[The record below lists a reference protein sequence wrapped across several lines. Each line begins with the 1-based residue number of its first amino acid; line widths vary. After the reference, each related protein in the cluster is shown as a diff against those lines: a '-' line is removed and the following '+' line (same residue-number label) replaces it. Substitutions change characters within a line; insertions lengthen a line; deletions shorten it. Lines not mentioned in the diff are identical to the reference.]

1 VAQRFVESPNQID
14 EGIEGRRGRV
24 ERNDKS
30 GKAAREGFAMHT
42 QRRFS
47 AATYRVGVDI
57 HAPEPSVIRPTT
69 KHKHCSLLLRLRW
82 PLLFMLFLMPLVS
95 HAQRVLDPCQMF
107 GIGNCDITLGRIALV
122 YWDTDLPT
130 YDSHVMSSTAVTAP
144 LHAAVD
150 EYLAVLL
157 HTSYRNGLAQ
167 YGVANVFAVPSV
179 AAGSCA
185 ATPRASLS
193 DLFSNGSDVNPMIQ
207 CVMTANPSLGQ
218 GDGQLVLAFILPP
231 APGGADSAFCQSQ
244 PGGLGAWHDQQS
256 QAYIVI
262 PVDCNNKDLAS
273 IEELFSHE
281 LVESLTDPHPFTG
294 WDAWFSPT
302 SGGGEIA
309 DLCETTSTPSTP
321 FLFFGSVATY
331 FSNQT
336 NSCISS
342 LNPPPQPALSNV
354 SVCGS
359 GPFMTVT
366 GTGTQLPFPTWDITS
381 NAFGGQTAYIQV
393 MVNTPTGFWSAGLP
407 VTTFGNQLTSP
418 VQFQSIQANSTQ
430 FTLTDFNSSY
440 GSATS
445 SGMMQTAP
453 PGSTITVAVADPNSG
468 ATLMS
473 PISASVLPPTNF
485 VGGIS
490 AQNPGDSADIFVNQS
505 ATISGVLFD
514 SLNCADASIPVTFAA
529 SSGAFASTSLSQSTV
544 NTAPNGYVSTIYN
557 TPPIAG
563 AVTITATSAQ
573 TVAGAPPATS
583 PPITLN
589 VLPVVTSI
597 NPASGPA
604 TGNQAV
610 TITGNGFAGPSS
622 TTFSSGSKT
631 NNSPMTAPQSLT
643 ALNVTT
649 PSSPFAGNGYGIA
662 TVMVTV
668 NGEAAA
674 TPLSYTFLPS
684 FSPVITGTQNAF
696 CGPIT
701 ITVNAYDASGQ
712 ALSSGAVSYRIVLTG
727 PANSI
732 QGPNG
737 PTNSVDLG
745 LGSSVQV
752 TSDGPFTAELQ
763 SRVSPTAVWLDV
775 ASATQSFSF
784 LLNSRICNGFPSQ
797 GGWNPSGG
805 PAAGILKLH
814 IGVCPVP
821 CAFQTP
827 VFFGQL
833 GDAVDPTSVAMLS
846 GASIAKQ
853 MSIKV
858 LSQTQSRA
866 LVEEH
871 STLLLSQPGAA
882 QFRTSIIQ
890 IAHSGSVE
898 GNLPAP
904 AILEISRSGVRLPA
918 GSHLEVFH
926 LRHDGNS
933 FAWTKDGISNEH
945 VNARVVHANIQELG
959 SYIVVEVRSQRP

>member
-1 VAQRFVESPNQID
+1 MD
-14 EGIEGRRGRV
+14 
-24 ERNDKS
+24 
-30 GKAAREGFAMHT
+30 T
-42 QRRFS
+42 QPRFS
-47 AATYRVGVDI
+47 AASYRVGADI
-57 HAPEPSVIRPTT
+57 TVAEPSVIRPTT
-69 KHKHCSLLLRLRW
+69 KQKHRSLLLRLRRTF
-82 PLLFMLFLMPLVS
+82 LFLLFLMPLAS

-122 YWDTDLPT
+122 YWDKDLPT
-130 YDSHVMSSTAVTAP
+130 YDSDVMSSTGVTAP

-157 HTSYRNGLAQ
+157 HTSFLNGLTQ
-167 YGVANVFAVPSV
+167 YGVANVFTVPSV
-179 AAGSCA
+179 AAGNCA

-193 DLFSNGSDVNPMIQ
+193 DLFFNGSDVDPMIQ

-218 GDGQLVLAFILPP
+218 GDGQLILAFILPP
-231 APGGADSAFCQSQ
+231 APAGADSAFCQTQ
-244 PGGLGAWHDQQS
+244 NGLGGWHDQQS

-262 PVDCNNKDLAS
+262 PVDCNNKDLGS
-273 IEELFSHE
+273 LEELFSHE

-309 DLCETTSTPSTP
+309 DLCETTSTPTTP

-342 LNPPPQPALSNV
+342 LNPPSQIALSNV

-366 GTGTQLPFPTWDITS
+366 GTGTQLPFPTWDITT
-381 NAFGGQTAYIQV
+381 NAFGGQTAYLQV
-393 MVNTPTGFWSAGLP
+393 MVNTPTGMWSAGLP
-407 VTTFGNQLTSP
+407 VTTVGNQLTSP

-430 FTLTDFNSSY
+430 FSLTDFNSVY
-440 GSATS
+440 GSATT

-473 PISASVLPPTNF
+473 PVSAPVLPPSYF
-485 VGGIS
+485 VGGIN
-490 AQNPGDSADIFVNQS
+490 AQNPGGSADLFVNQS

-529 SSGAFASTSLSQSTV
+529 SSGGFAATSLSQATV
-544 NTAPNGYVSTIYN
+544 NTAANGFVSTVYN
-557 TPPIAG
+557 TPPVAG

-573 TVAGAPPATS
+573 TIAGTPPAAS

-589 VLPVVTSI
+589 VLPVVTGIS
-597 NPASGPA
+597 PSSGPA
-604 TGNQAV
+604 AGGPSV
-610 TITGNGFAGPSS
+610 IISGNGFAGTSS
-622 TTFSSGSKT
+622 TTFSSNTQTKT
-631 NNSPMTAPQSLT
+631 SPMTTPLSLT
-643 ALNVTT
+643 SLSVTT
-649 PSSPFAGNGYGIA
+649 PPSPFSGNGYGIA
-662 TVMVTV
+662 TVLASV

-674 TPLSYTFLPS
+674 TPLTYTFLPA
-684 FSPVITGTQNAF
+684 FSPVMTAVQDSF
-696 CGPIT
+696 CGPVT

-712 ALSSGAVSYRIVLTG
+712 SLVGAAGSNYRIVLTG

-737 PTNSVDLG
+737 PTNTIDLG

-752 TSDGPFTAELQ
+752 TSNGPFTAELQ
-763 SRVSPTAVWLDV
+763 SRGSPTAAWENV
-775 ASATQSFSF
+775 SSTTQSFSF
-784 LLNSRICNGFPSQ
+784 LLNSRICGGFPSQ

-805 PAAGILKLH
+805 PPAGFLKLH
-814 IGVCPVP
+814 IGVCPIP
-821 CAFQTP
+821 CAIQTP
-827 VFFGQL
+827 ISFGQY
-833 GDAVDPTSVAMLS
+833 GDAVNPTSVAML
-846 GASIAKQ
+846 GEASVAKQ
-853 MSIKV
+853 MTVKV
-858 LSQTQSRA
+858 LSETQSRA

-871 STLLLSQPGAA
+871 STLLLKQRGTA

-890 IAHSGSVE
+890 IAQRGSLE
-898 GNLPAP
+898 GNLHAP
-904 AILEISRSGVRLPA
+904 AILDISRAGVRLTG
-918 GSHLEVFH
+918 GSQLEVFH

-959 SYIVVEVRSQRP
+959 NYVVVEVRSQRP